1 MLWRSCP
8 QKFISVR
15 IIWAVSVGHVRSK
28 PWSKEGSDLW
38 RVLMRLHVLALS
50 SGESK
55 AVSTVM
61 SYIQVASV
69 GRALWV
75 SKDLVVR
82 GTLQSQAGQNG
93 EKLNCAGEMHWGE
106 KKRQKCNLKQ
116 TSINLVNCGIFLIYF
131 LLFPIT
137 RRALRS
143 GKWAVWL
150 TGGS

>member
-1 MLWRSCP
+1 
-8 QKFISVR
+8 
-15 IIWAVSVGHVRSK
+15 
-28 PWSKEGSDLW
+28 
-38 RVLMRLHVLALS
+38 MRLHVLALS

-93 EKLNCAGEMHWGE
+93 EKLNCAGEVHWGG
-106 KKRQKCNLKQ
+106 KRSVKNA
-116 TSINLVNCGIFLIYF
+116 T
-131 LLFPIT
+131 
-137 RRALRS
+137 
-143 GKWAVWL
+143 
-150 TGGS
+150 